1 MIWDNSYPRR
11 ALNRNVR
18 LIARVLPGNDAAPDE
33 DLADLTCAGDAGDK
47 SIRPGLRFSYANS
60 IENIEEGL
68 GRVRSWLEANP
79 R

>member
-1 MIWDNSYPRR
+1 M
-11 ALNRNVR
+11 
-18 LIARVLPGNDAAPDE
+18 
-33 DLADLTCAGDAGDK
+33 
-47 SIRPGLRFSYANS
+47 RFSYANS